1 MVGIKSVFQISAV
14 LSLVVIG
21 ITGCSYV
28 TSTASDIAET
38 LVSDIAETDASDI
51 ADTEG
56 SDIAEEGASDIA
68 DTGESGIAEAEASD
82 FVETDAFNSAETD
95 SGRAQK
101 TAEQEAYPSAEN
113 DSAAENDCTAIED
126 IAAIYRDTYN
136 NCDKAAGAGPLNS
149 IEILQHIV
157 SRLGEMGYVAVDS
170 GNQVN
175 MEGAEQAEDFCR
187 AVEAEKSA
195 CLTVIV
201 VMISGFQKFDLQTTE
216 GSVTVTRAYYQY
228 GSDGAFRNRS
238 TVSYPASWWEYTEE
252 GYLIFEGSYLTEENY
267 VLTCSETREHTALRV
282 LPLDEKGRE
291 WNRKYILP
299 VGYGQNNLF
308 LTDWS
313 EDDFGETDFY
323 DLFDILYPLLY
334 GQPIP
339 YTADGNAG
347 FGTTWQV
354 PENVFENVIRT
365 YFRIDRETLRL
376 KTTYI
381 PETASYLY
389 RPRGFYETE
398 SPDIPWP
405 EVVSCTENQDGTI
418 ELTVNAVYP
427 NGNTS
432 RAYTHRTVI
441 RPQDDGTFQYV
452 SNRMLSPE
460 EDCDIRWHSERMT
473 EEEWREAYGDAD

>member
-1 MVGIKSVFQISAV
+1 M
-14 LSLVVIG
+14 
-21 ITGCSYV
+21 
-28 TSTASDIAET
+28 DIAE
-38 LVSDIAETDASDI
+38 A
-51 ADTEG
+51 
-56 SDIAEEGASDIA
+56 GASDTVE
-68 DTGESGIAEAEASD
+68 TGDSDIAEAEASD
-82 FVETDAFNSAETD
+82 IVETDGLNIVETD
-95 SGRAQK
+95 SGKAE
-101 TAEQEAYPSAEN
+101 TAAEQEAHPSVESVEN
-113 DSAAENDCTAIED
+113 DSIDENDCTAIED
-126 IAAIYRDTYN
+126 IAAIYRDAYN
-136 NCDKAAGAGPLNS
+136 DCDKAAGADPLS
-149 IEILQHIV
+149 SLEILQHIV
-157 SRLGEMGYVAVDS
+157 SGLGEMGYVAVDS
-170 GNQVN
+170 GNQVD
-175 MEGAEQAEDFCR
+175 MEGAGQTEGFCR
-187 AVEAEKSA
+187 AVETGKSA
-195 CLTVIV
+195 RLTVIV
-201 VMISGFQKFDLQTTE
+201 VMISGFRKFDMQTAG
-216 GSVTVTRAYYQY
+216 GSITVVRSYYQY
-228 GSDGAFRNRS
+228 GPDGAFRNRS

-282 LPLDEKGRE
+282 LPLEEKCRE

-334 GQPIP
+334 GQPVP
-339 YTADGNAG
+339 YTAEGHAG
-347 FGTTWQV
+347 LGITWQV
-354 PENVFENVIRT
+354 PENVFEGVIQT

-398 SPDIPWP
+398 SPNIPWP

-460 EDCDIRWHSERMT
+460 EDCDIRWHSGRMT
-473 EEEWREAYGDAD
+473 EEEWREAYGAAD